1 MNAQVTRARR
11 VGMGLTTF
19 GAMAATIVLTA
30 PQASAWVGNLEA
42 SGKDH
47 KVGCTYTLT
56 ASVEV
61 DRISTVKFTDNGKD
75 LPGSPVSPSLLSNK
89 VTIKWTPDSA
99 GVHKLEARQILI
111 SDSISVTVAESSGGS
126 GSASGSAGGCGG
138 GLGGLIPS
146 LSG

>member
-1 MNAQVTRARR
+1 MNAQGTRARR
-11 VGMGLTTF
+11 VGMAATTF
-19 GAMAATIVLTA
+19 GAVAATIVLAA
-30 PQASAWVGNLEA
+30 PNASAWVGNLEV

-47 KVGCTYTLT
+47 KTGCTYTLT

-61 DRISTVKFTDNGKD
+61 DRVSTVKFTDNGKD

-89 VTIKWTPDSA
+89 VTIKWTPATA

-111 SDSISVTVAESSGGS
+111 SDSISVTVAEGGGGS
-126 GSASGSAGGCGG
+126 GSASGSAGCGG

>member
-1 MNAQVTRARR
+1 MNVQKTRVRR

-19 GAMAATIVLTA
+19 GALAGAMVMAAPTA
-30 PQASAWVGNLEA
+30 GAWVGNLEV
-42 SGKDH
+42 SDKDH
-47 KVGCTYTLT
+47 KVGCSYTVT

-61 DRISTVKFTDNGKD
+61 DRLSTVKFTDNGKD

-89 VTIKWTPDSA
+89 VTIKWTPDSVGA
-99 GVHKLEARQILI
+99 HKLEARQILI
-111 SDSISVTVAESSGGS
+111 SDSITVQVAAASNS
-126 GSASGSAGGCGG
+126 GSAGCGG